1 MDYYISTSL
10 LILHFALNH
19 FIVRIKVLVLFHH
32 LSHNNWQ
39 FRQVR
44 DCKFRSVEF
53 MTSPMF
59 LKVNYKLVTLL
70 KALIYEHFT
79 VYTEWGIQKK
89 HVITVTSVFLSFI
102 KHVGV

>member
-70 KALIYEHFT
+70 KALIYVPVAEHLT
-79 VYTEWGIQKK
+79 DYNEWRNTLG
-89 HVITVTSVFLSFI
+89 SRL
-102 KHVGV
+102 